1 LAHTT
6 IARTMTS
13 VLIRSLLSLAIVACF
28 FRSF

>member
-13 VLIRSLLSLAIVACF
+13 VLIRSRFSLAMEII
-28 FRSF
+28 